1 MLFVGGKTESSVLDM
16 LQFEKFI
23 KHLNDVWRAVGY
35 TSLEFRGKLR
45 NGDKL
50 FVVSIHGTR

>member
-1 MLFVGGKTESSVLDM
+1 MDM

-35 TSLEFRGKLR
+35 TSPEFRGKLG

-50 FVVSIHGTR
+50 CH

>member
-1 MLFVGGKTESSVLDM
+1 M
-16 LQFEKFI
+16 LQFEKRI

-35 TSLEFRGKLR
+35 TSPEFGGKLG

-50 FVVSIHGTR
+50 FVISIHGTR